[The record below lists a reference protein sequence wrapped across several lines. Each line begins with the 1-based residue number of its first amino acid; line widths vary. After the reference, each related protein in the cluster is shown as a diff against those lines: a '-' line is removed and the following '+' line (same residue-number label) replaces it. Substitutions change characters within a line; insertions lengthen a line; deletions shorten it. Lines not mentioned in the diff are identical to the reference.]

1 LIGILLTPV
10 VIKKDLAELE
20 WLATLLF
27 ISIGIFIFMSLYLL
41 LFDSNYIVDPTAS
54 DNIWAPKSGSATFGA
69 FCTIMVAYGY

>member
-1 LIGILLTPV
+1 MIGLVLTPV

-27 ISIGIFIFMSLYLL
+27 ISIGIFILMSLYLL
-41 LFDSNYIVDPTAS
+41 LFDPNYTVDQMAP
-54 DNIWAPKSGSATFGA
+54 NNNWAPKPGSATFGA